1 MGFRQKLIETLICS
15 SFISNTSALR
25 EEDGFNM
32 VSVASRELFC
42 KKSAMDNLGCLALQ
56 IIHYASK

>member
-25 EEDGFNM
+25 EEDGFNI

-42 KKSAMDNLGCLALQ
+42 KKAQ
-56 IIHYASK
+56 RIIWAA